1 MPDALVNKP
10 TLSRSAEDLW
20 EAFWAMHAS
29 RQVGYSGSQSLSMSD
44 LKAYWDLTQ
53 SGMTQSQIANI
64 HARNGLYTVDSPP
77 SRPVDCVINLH
88 VHTWSKRI
96 PAISNINEEVFTIN
110 TLPQWMRVKRFL
122 TSMQR
127 MDAIYINF
135 ERSKQS

>member
-64 HARNGLYTVDSPP
+64 HARNGLCPVHGET
-77 SRPVDCVINLH
+77 RPVECVINLH

-96 PAISNINEEVFTIN
+96 LPALAINEEVFTIN